1 MGDRPPISG
10 NPTLMLVQLTISD
23 FAIIRH
29 LEIFFKPGLNILSG
43 ETGAGKS
50 IIINAVNLILGE
62 RASGDLIRTG
72 SREARVEALFQLP
85 ADNPIGAVLGDFG
98 VPFNG
103 EVLIKRVISREGRNK
118 VIINGSLATLQMLA
132 GVGVM
137 LLSISGQHE
146 HQTLLRPEN
155 HLYILDDFGGL
166 SDERRILGDAFIRY
180 LSLKEQRHALA
191 SEIKQDEERQE
202 LSRFQLQ
209 EIEKASIKK
218 GEDHLLKEEQK
229 RLQHSELLRSA
240 VKNAYQVI
248 YERQDAL
255 ISSLSYCVKELE
267 KGVEIDEKLE
277 PIRKMIACAGVDL
290 EEAALDLRNFQQKII
305 RDPYRLETVE
315 ERLQVLRRL
324 KKKYGPTLEDIL
336 AFRDLLLTGESHLAQ
351 KNEELERFDV
361 RIEKVEED
369 ILSSA
374 ADLSG
379 KRRRVA
385 KRLEE
390 AVRRELALLDMHGT
404 RFSVEFAGEKDGR
417 RMAEVKADG
426 LDRVEFMLSP
436 NVGEDLKPLFKV
448 ASGGELSR
456 ILLALKSILA
466 MTTSVETIIFDE
478 VDAGIG
484 GATAAVVGEKLQS
497 LAGYH
502 QLLCISH
509 LHQIASKG
517 ATHFLVEKKIIDDR
531 SQTVITELN
540 PEARVKELARMLGG
554 KTISSKAMAHARELL
569 GESS

>member
-1 MGDRPPISG
+1 MGERQTTSG

-29 LEIFFKPGLNILSG
+29 LEIFFKSGLNILSG

-85 ADNPIGAVLGDFG
+85 ADNPLSAVLADFG
-98 VPFNG
+98 IPFNG

-118 VIINGSLATLQMLA
+118 VIINGSLATLQMLTR
-132 GVGVM
+132 VGVM

-155 HLYILDDFGGL
+155 HIYILDDFGGL
-166 SDERRILGDAFIRY
+166 SDERLILNEAFSGY
-180 LSLKEQRHALA
+180 LSLKDQRHALA
-191 SEIKQDEERQE
+191 REIKRDEERQ
-202 LSRFQLQ
+202 
-209 EIEKASIKK
+209 IKE
-218 GEDHLLKEEQK
+218 GEDRLLEEEQR
-229 RLQHSELLRSA
+229 RLQHAESLQRA
-240 VKNAYQVI
+240 VRNAYQVI

-267 KGVEIDEKLE
+267 KGVEIDENLE
-277 PIRKMIACAGVDL
+277 PIRKMIASAGLDL

-305 RDPYRLETVE
+305 RDPYRLEVVE
-315 ERLQVLRRL
+315 DRRQVIRRL

-336 AFRDLLLTGESHLAQ
+336 AFRERLLTSESHLAQ
-351 KNEELERFDV
+351 KNAQLEQLDAS
-361 RIEKVEED
+361 IGKVEED
-369 ILSSA
+369 LLSRA
-374 ADLSG
+374 AELSG

-385 KRLEE
+385 GRLEE
-390 AVRRELALLDMHGT
+390 SVRRELGLLDMHGT
-404 RFSVEFAGEKDGR
+404 RFRVEFAGDRDGR
-417 RMAEVKADG
+417 RMEDVKAEG

-436 NVGEDLKPLFKV
+436 NVGEDLKPLFKI

-484 GATAAVVGEKLQS
+484 GATAAIVGEKLQS

-531 SQTVITELN
+531 SQTVITELS
-540 PEARVKELARMLGG
+540 PEARVRELARMLGG

>member
-1 MGDRPPISG
+1 M
-10 NPTLMLVQLTISD
+10 
-23 FAIIRH
+23 
-29 LEIFFKPGLNILSG
+29 
-43 ETGAGKS
+43 
-50 IIINAVNLILGE
+50 
-62 RASGDLIRTG
+62 
-72 SREARVEALFQLP
+72 
-85 ADNPIGAVLGDFG
+85 
-98 VPFNG
+98 
-103 EVLIKRVISREGRNK
+103 LIKRVISREGRNK
-118 VIINGSLATLQMLA
+118 VIINGSLATLQMLTR
-132 GVGVM
+132 VGVM

-155 HLYILDDFGGL
+155 HIYILDDFGGL
-166 SDERRILGDAFIRY
+166 SDERLILNEAFSGY
-180 LSLKEQRHALA
+180 LSLKDQRHALA
-191 SEIKQDEERQE
+191 REIKRDEERQE
-202 LSRFQLQ
+202 LSRLQLQ
-209 EIEKASIKK
+209 EIERASIKE
-218 GEDHLLKEEQK
+218 GEDRLLEEEQR
-229 RLQHSELLRSA
+229 RLQHAESLQRA
-240 VKNAYQVI
+240 VRNAYQVI

-267 KGVEIDEKLE
+267 KGVEIDENLE
-277 PIRKMIACAGVDL
+277 PIRKMIASAGLDL

-305 RDPYRLETVE
+305 RDPYRLEVVE
-315 ERLQVLRRL
+315 DRRQVIRRL

-336 AFRDLLLTGESHLAQ
+336 AFRERLLTSESHLAQ
-351 KNEELERFDV
+351 KNAQLEQLDAS
-361 RIEKVEED
+361 IGKVEED
-369 ILSSA
+369 LLSRA
-374 ADLSG
+374 AELSG

-385 KRLEE
+385 GRLEE
-390 AVRRELALLDMHGT
+390 SVRRELGLLDMHGT
-404 RFSVEFAGEKDGR
+404 RFRVEFAGDRDGR
-417 RMAEVKADG
+417 RMEDVKAEG

-436 NVGEDLKPLFKV
+436 NVGEDLKPLFKI

-484 GATAAVVGEKLQS
+484 GATAAIVGEKLQS

-531 SQTVITELN
+531 SQTVITELS
-540 PEARVKELARMLGG
+540 PEARVRELARMLGG